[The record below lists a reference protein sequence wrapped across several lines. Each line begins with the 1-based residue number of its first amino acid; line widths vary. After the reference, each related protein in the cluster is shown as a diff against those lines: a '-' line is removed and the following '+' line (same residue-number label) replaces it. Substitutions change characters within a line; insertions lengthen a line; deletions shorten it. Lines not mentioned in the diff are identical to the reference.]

1 MMVRRYMKSP
11 LGILMLEGEEGLL
24 QRITLC
30 PEPEL
35 DPCLPELFDEA
46 VWQLMLYFRG
56 ESNRFFLPILPQG
69 TEFDKLV
76 WKEMRKIPYGETI
89 TYGELARRIG
99 KPTAVRAVA
108 QAVGRNPLPIL
119 QPCHRVVAAKG
130 IGGFAWGADAKK
142 LLLDLEAGIIPE

>member
-1 MMVRRYMKSP
+1 MIVRRYMKSP

-46 VWQLMLYFRG
+46 AWQLMLYFRG
-56 ESNRFFLPILPQG
+56 EGKRFFLPVMPQG
-69 TEFDKLV
+69 TAFDKLV
-76 WKEMRKIPYGETI
+76 WTEMRKIPYGQTV

-99 KPTAVRAVA
+99 KPNAARAVA
-108 QAVGRNPLPIL
+108 QAVSRNPLPIL

-130 IGGFAWGADAKK
+130 QSGYVWGAEAKK